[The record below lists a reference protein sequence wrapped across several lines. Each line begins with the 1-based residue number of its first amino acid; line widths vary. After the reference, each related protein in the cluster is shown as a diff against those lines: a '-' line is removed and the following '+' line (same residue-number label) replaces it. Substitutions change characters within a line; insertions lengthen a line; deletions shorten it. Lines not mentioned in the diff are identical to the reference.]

1 MSRRPISAVNRVERP
16 RARFSLPRNPFGYA
30 LVATLGV
37 GCGIA
42 VLAAL
47 SSLGS
52 VFLYVGVALFITL
65 ALEPAVQALT
75 RHRVPRAG
83 AVVILSLGS
92 LGLLAFAGAV
102 VIPAI
107 SAQVATL
114 AVKSFSW
121 IERIP
126 DQEWFHWLSSV
137 ATDLIDLDKMTSDAA
152 AFLGDP
158 DRLLALGGGVLRVG
172 SGIIDGITGV
182 LIVTA
187 LSVYFVATL
196 PRLKAKTYRLVPRE
210 SRDGVRVL
218 ADEILQ
224 SVGRYVGG
232 QLVLA
237 ALGALVTFVLTT
249 SLGSPAPFVL
259 AALAFVGSLIPV
271 FGPVVSSSITV
282 LVTFVEN
289 PAAALVAAVVLLIY
303 MQVEA
308 YVLTPRVMSHA
319 VKVPGALVIVAALAG
334 VALGGILGA
343 FVAVPI
349 AAAGVTIV
357 ERVII
362 PRQDAASAARRQW

>member
-1 MSRRPISAVNRVERP
+1 VSRRPIGVVNRDERP

-37 GCGIA
+37 GCGIG

-65 ALEPAVQALT
+65 ALDPAVQALT
-75 RHRVPRAG
+75 RRRVPRTG

-102 VIPAI
+102 VIPAL
-107 SAQVATL
+107 SAQVAAL
-114 AVKSFSW
+114 AVKLFTW

-126 DQEWFHWLSSV
+126 EQEWFHWLSSV
-137 ATDLIDLDKMTSDAA
+137 AIDLIDLDKLTGDAA

-158 DRLLALGGGVLRVG
+158 DKLLALGGGVLRVG

-187 LSVYFVATL
+187 LTVYFVATL
-196 PRLKAKTYRLVPRE
+196 PRLKAKTYQLVPRD
-210 SRDGVRVL
+210 SRDGVRAL
-218 ADEILQ
+218 AEEILQ

-237 ALGALVTFVLTT
+237 ALGALVTFVLTS

-282 LVTFVEN
+282 LLTFVEN

-357 ERVII
+357 ERVVI
-362 PRQDAASAARRQW
+362 PRQNLPSAARRQW

>member
-1 MSRRPISAVNRVERP
+1 VRRGDRS

-37 GCGIA
+37 GCGLA
-42 VLAAL
+42 ALAAL
-47 SSLGS
+47 SSLGT

-65 ALEPAVQALT
+65 AFEPAVQALT
-75 RHRVPRAG
+75 RRRVPRTG
-83 AVVILSLGS
+83 AVIILSLGWLS
-92 LGLLAFAGAV
+92 MLAFVGSV
-102 VIPAI
+102 VVPAI
-107 SAQVATL
+107 STQVATL
-114 AVKSFSW
+114 AVRLFTS

-126 DQEWFHWLSSV
+126 DQEWFRWASSV
-137 ATDLIDLDKMTSDAA
+137 ATDLIDLDKLTSDAA
-152 AFLGDP
+152 GFLGDP
-158 DRLLALGGGVLRVG
+158 DKLLALGGGVLRVG
-172 SGIIDGITGV
+172 TGIIDGVTGV

-187 LSVYFVATL
+187 LTVYFVSTL
-196 PRLKAKTYRLVPRE
+196 PRLKAKAYLLVPRE
-210 SRDGVRVL
+210 SRDGVMTL
-218 ADEILQ
+218 TEEILQ

-237 ALGALVTFVLTT
+237 ALGAGVTFALT
-249 SLGSPAPFVL
+249 SFLGSPAPFVL

-282 LVTFVEN
+282 LITLVEN
-289 PAAALVAAVVLLIY
+289 PTAAVVAAVVLLIY

-319 VKVPGALVIVAALAG
+319 VKVPGALIIVAALAG

-349 AAAGVTIV
+349 AAAGATIV
-357 ERVII
+357 DRVVI
-362 PRQDAASAARRQW
+362 PRQNLPPAARRRW